1 MATGLV
7 VNQTTVYFGPS
18 STLYPSEGSS
28 AGPNDTVTILWREG
42 SWYYIDYPAGTKRKR
57 MYIPTTAV
65 TNISGT
71 VTNYTANLQTR
82 YVNTAGSTYWGPGTT
97 YSSAGSVSLGEAVQ
111 YVYPQREND
120 YVLIEYSVSGGQK
133 KRAWIYGNFLS
144 TAPIQAKIMK
154 DAINPSENLAIPGG
168 HKDYPVGKGTPVY
181 AVCDGMFTFG
191 YYWGKYSASSPV
203 TYISLG
209 KGYKLVPDAG
219 WKTAAG
225 QTVPNYIEYGHLSAL
240 NGYTTPNYPDLCNNA
255 QGCYYED
262 CYDPHKEIIATKHVN
277 CGDLI
282 GWSGNSGNCVSKT
295 GGQGYHLHIE
305 FK

>member
-7 VNQTTVYFGPS
+7 VNKTTVYFGPS
-18 STLYPSEGSS
+18 STLYPSESSS
-28 AGPNDTVTILWREG
+28 AGPNDTVTILWKEG

-57 MYIPTTAV
+57 MYIPTSAV
-65 TNISGT
+65 TNINGT
-71 VTNYTANLQTR
+71 ITNYTANLQTR
-82 YVNTAGSTYWGPGTT
+82 YVNTAGSTYWGPATT
-97 YSSAGSVSLGEAVQ
+97 YSSAGSVSLGETVQ
-111 YVYPQREND
+111 YLYPQREND

-154 DAINPSENLAIPGG
+154 DPINPNVNLVMPSA
-168 HKDYPVGKGTPVY
+168 HKDYKVGKGTPVY
-181 AVCDGMFTFG
+181 ALCDGMFTFG
-191 YYWGKYSASSPV
+191 YYWGRYSTSSPIS
-203 TYISLG
+203 YISLG

-225 QTVPNYIEYGHLSAL
+225 QTANYIEYGHLSAL
-240 NGYTTPNYPDLCNNA
+240 NGYETPDYVELCNNG
-255 QGCYYED
+255 QGCTWTACAE
-262 CYDPHKEIIATKHVN
+262 KNIKNLATKHVK
-277 CGDLI
+277 CGELI
-282 GWSGNSGNCVSKT
+282 GWSGNSGNAQSKS

>member
-7 VNQTTVYFGPS
+7 VNKTTVYFGPS
-18 STLYPSEGSS
+18 STLYPSESSS
-28 AGPNDTVTILWREG
+28 AGPNDAVTILWKEG

-71 VTNYTANLQTR
+71 VTNYTANLQVR

-97 YSSAGSVSLGEAVQ
+97 YSSAGSVSLGESVQ
-111 YVYPQREND
+111 YLYPQREND

-154 DAINPSENLAIPGG
+154 DPIEPNKNFVDSDGDG
-168 HKDYPVGKGTPVY
+168 HVDFPVGSGTPVY
-181 AVCDGMFTFG
+181 AMCDGTFIFG
-191 YYWGKYSASSPV
+191 YSYGRYTASSPV
-203 TYISLG
+203 TYLSLG
-209 KGYKLVPDAG
+209 RGYRLIPDAG

-225 QTVPNYIEYGHLSAL
+225 ATAGHIEYGHLSKL
-240 NGYTTPNYPDLCNNA
+240 NGYTTPNYPERCNNGN
-255 QGCYYED
+255 GCPYNE
-262 CYDPHKEIIATKHVN
+262 CYDLDTIQIATKQVK
-277 CGDLI
+277 CGELI
-282 GWSGNSGNCVSKT
+282 GYSGCSGNTKGTTGN
-295 GGQGYHLHIE
+295 HLHI
-305 FK
+305 KLVK